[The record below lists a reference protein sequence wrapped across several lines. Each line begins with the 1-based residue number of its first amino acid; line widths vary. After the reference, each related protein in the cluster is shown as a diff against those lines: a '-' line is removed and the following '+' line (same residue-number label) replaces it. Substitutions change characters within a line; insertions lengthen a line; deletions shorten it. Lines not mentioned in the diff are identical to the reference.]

1 MAYNEELPITN
12 EKKKDL
18 ISLLPLIPEVFHQ
31 FYINL
36 KTKAITDPMISDE
49 EDI

>member
-12 EKKKDL
+12 EKKDL

-36 KTKAITDPMISDE
+36 KIKAITDPIISDE